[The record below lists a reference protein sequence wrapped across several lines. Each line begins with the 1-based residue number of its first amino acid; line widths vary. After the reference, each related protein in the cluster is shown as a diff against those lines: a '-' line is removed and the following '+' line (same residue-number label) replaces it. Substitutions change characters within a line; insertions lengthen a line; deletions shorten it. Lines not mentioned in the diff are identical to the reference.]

1 MRKNVLFL
9 LCSFMSLYCTAQET
23 KVAQQTSIVSDK
35 SMVLVPLRGIKSNG
49 VKGCANYNVSGR
61 LASSLGLKSFT
72 LEEQVDFKYNE
83 KQNTLQVKYL
93 ISNLVGKVK
102 VGGTQVW
109 GPYGGGYVH
118 PGQPAA
124 CGVHGFNCQPPPNR
138 IGKTKY
144 EIKTEGGKYFLVV
157 TFLGDL
163 RVEKGFFGE

>member
-1 MRKNVLFL
+1 MKKVFCL
-9 LCSFMSLYCTAQET
+9 LCSFISLYCTAQET
-23 KVAQQTSIVSDK
+23 KVVQQASIASDK
-35 SMVLVPLRGIKSNG
+35 PMLLAPLRGIRSGG
-49 VKGCANYNVSGR
+49 VRGCDNCNISGR

-72 LEEQVDFKYNE
+72 MEKQVDFQYNE

-93 ISNLVGKVK
+93 ISNIVGKVK

-144 EIKTEGGKYFLVV
+144 EIKTEGEKHFLVV
-157 TFLGDL
+157 TFLEDL
-163 RVEKGFFGE
+163 KVEKGFFSE